1 MIALI
6 IIQQSYIRG
15 GLISKSRIK
24 THFCQLLIPRNVN
37 EIKLFTSSEGAS
49 SNNIKELWQGDSN
62 GKKNVTFKFATASL
76 FLQIFHLVR
85 SVQFFG
91 RMPELHLKKPYWG
104 IYKTRNRNSV
114 TLFLKTFVFFF
125 RTHHC
130 QSSLL
135 NDEQA
140 EDKNVFLAEAIQH
153 LPSPP
158 VDANCTLFF
167 RWRGFHGYRL
177 ILVVERFLK
186 SYKKHNQLCQF
197 KDHLSFVVGFLYFF

>member
-6 IIQQSYIRG
+6 IIQQRYIRG
-15 GLISKSRIK
+15 RFMSKSRIR

-37 EIKLFTSSEGAS
+37 DIKLFTSSEGTS

-62 GKKNVTFKFATASL
+62 GKKTVTFKFATAWL
-76 FLQIFHLVR
+76 FLQLFHLAR
-85 SVQFFG
+85 SVQFLDVCHNWIWRNLVEEF
-91 RMPELHLKKPYWG
+91 
-104 IYKTRNRNSV
+104 TRQETEIRLLCSWNLSY
-114 TLFLKTFVFFF
+114 FFF
-125 RTHHC
+125 RAHHC

-186 SYKKHNQLCQF
+186 SF
-197 KDHLSFVVGFLYFF
+197 KTT

>member
-1 MIALI
+1 MERKPLLSNLLQLDSSCRYSFLFGAYNFWTKATTGFEGTLLRNL
-6 IIQQSYIRG
+6 QDKKQKLAYFVPETF
-15 GLISKSRIK
+15 RI
-24 THFCQLLIPRNVN
+24 
-37 EIKLFTSSEGAS
+37 
-49 SNNIKELWQGDSN
+49 
-62 GKKNVTFKFATASL
+62 
-76 FLQIFHLVR
+76 
-85 SVQFFG
+85 
-91 RMPELHLKKPYWG
+91 
-104 IYKTRNRNSV
+104 
-114 TLFLKTFVFFF
+114 FFF
-125 RTHHC
+125 RAHHC

-186 SYKKHNQLCQF
+186 SF
-197 KDHLSFVVGFLYFF
+197 KTT